1 MKKTILWILLD
12 LVVLAVFNSLF
23 FVIGGTDHEKSV
35 WISYG
40 FIHFAYAM
48 LLITPLLIRNS
59 SSSSVFGYSLYS
71 ISSVYF
77 IVEFV
82 IGLVF
87 IIVNPYTIKA
97 ALIIQVI
104 IAGIYAVILLSHL
117 IANEDTADKVEK
129 HENEAAFIKQASMQ
143 IKALVGKSDSKKA
156 NKEIEKTFDLLHS
169 SPSKS
174 NNAVAPLESAILRT
188 VAELE
193 GTVSSKDEDAIIS
206 KAREIISLAEARNSE
221 LKKIQLI
228 DR

>member
-221 LKKIQLI
+221 LKKSN
-228 DR
+228 

>member
-23 FVIGGTDHEKSV
+23 FVIGGTGHEKSV

-129 HENEAAFIKQASMQ
+129 HENEVAFIKQASIQ

-156 NKEIEKTFDLLHS
+156 NKEIEKAFDLLHS

-193 GTVSSKDEDAIIS
+193 GTVSSKDEDEIIS

-221 LKKIQLI
+221 LKKSN
-228 DR
+228 

>member
-221 LKKIQLI
+221 LKKTN
-228 DR
+228 